1 VRISVIVLDWLK
13 DNLFSRI
20 TKMDERKF
28 KTSVFV
34 ITAMIALAVV
44 RVDAD
49 EKTQYKLKL
58 EKGQKY
64 YIKMVTEQQITQTL
78 MGQEQAMEQTIGLGT
93 NFDVNDVNDDDG
105 NAWIKYTYK
114 WAKLSY
120 KTPMGEIEYDS
131 SKEASSVPPEA
142 MGVAALLDEGFMLY
156 LTPKG
161 EVKQVKGLDKMRS
174 NIQNKL
180 PEDPAREQMM
190 KGLEQYLSDE
200 AIKELTE
207 SSMGIYPDNPVG
219 IGDSWNR
226 NFSLSHGL
234 AAIMETKWTL
244 KGRENGVAT
253 IEVLSN
259 IKSNP
264 DAKPM
269 EMGPT
274 KISHDLSGNQK
285 GLIKMQESTGQI
297 LHSKAEQQLSGNM
310 KLVVSDPQ
318 PQEMIIPMT
327 INSIITVE
335 MSEQKQPDAEE
346 DAK

>member
-1 VRISVIVLDWLK
+1 
-13 DNLFSRI
+13 
-20 TKMDERKF
+20 MAERKF

-64 YIKMVTEQQITQTL
+64 YIKMVTEQQITQAV
-78 MGQEQAMEQTIGLGT
+78 MGQEQTMEQIIGLGT
-93 NFDVNDVNDDDG
+93 DFDVNDVNDKNG
-105 NAWIKYTYK
+105 NAWIQYTYK
-114 WAKLSY
+114 WAKLGY

-131 SKEASSVPPEA
+131 SRETSAVPPEA
-142 MGVAALLDEGFMLY
+142 LGVVALLDEGYILN

-161 EVKQVKGLDKMRS
+161 EVRQVKGLDKLRS
-174 NIQNKL
+174 NIQKKL
-180 PEDPAREQMM
+180 PEGPDREQMM
-190 KGLEQYLSDE
+190 KGLEQYLSEE

-219 IGDSWNR
+219 VGDSWSR
-226 NFSLSHGL
+226 NFTLSHGL

-327 INSIITVE
+327 INSVITIE
-335 MSEQKQPDAEE
+335 MTEPNQADAEE